1 MPSCHAHLPPLDLER
16 LSAVSVL
23 HAEHRIILR
32 LLDCLDL
39 MAERAATAQAM
50 PVLEARD
57 VIAVL
62 RGFADGCHH
71 AKEEQI
77 LFPALERLAPGFG
90 PVQVMRHEHD
100 LGRDHVR
107 GMAIAVDAIDVA
119 GFVQDAQA
127 FSGLLRQHIDK
138 ENKVLFPMAQA
149 MLSAEDDAAIL
160 NAYREAGR
168 ERPCGPLLAR
178 VDTLAGA
185 YGFASIGESPECTPR
200 HALCGCGSGSGSGV
214 CR

>member
-23 HAEHRIILR
+23 YGEHRIILR
-32 LLDCLDL
+32 LLDCLDR
-39 MAERAATAQAM
+39 MADRAAKAHAM

-57 VIAVL
+57 IIAVL
-62 RGFADGCHH
+62 RGFADECHH
-71 AKEEQI
+71 AKEERI

-107 GMAIAVDAIDVA
+107 GMAIALDAVDVA
-119 GFVQDAQA
+119 GFIQEAHA
-127 FSGLLRQHIDK
+127 FSVLLRQHIGK
-138 ENKVLFPMAQA
+138 EDEVLFPMAQA
-149 MLSAEDDAAIL
+149 MLSPKDDAAIL
-160 NAYREAGR
+160 AAYRDAGR
-168 ERPCGPLLAR
+168 EKPCGPLLAR
-178 VDTLAGA
+178 VETLAVT
-185 YGFASIGESPECTPR
+185 YGFVSAGGSPETTPR
-200 HALCGCGSGSGSGV
+200 HALCGCGSGAVGV

>member
-23 HAEHRIILR
+23 YGEHRIILR
-32 LLDCLDL
+32 LLDCLDR
-39 MAERAATAQAM
+39 MADRAAKAHAM

-62 RGFADGCHH
+62 RGFADECHH
-71 AKEEQI
+71 AKEERI

-90 PVQVMRHEHD
+90 PVQVMRQEHD

-107 GMAIAVDAIDVA
+107 GMAIAVDTVDVA
-119 GFVQDAQA
+119 GFVREAHA
-127 FSGLLRQHIDK
+127 FSGLLRQHISK
-138 ENKVLFPMAQA
+138 EDEVLFPMAQA
-149 MLSAEDDAAIL
+149 MLSPEDDASIL
-160 NAYREAGR
+160 AAYREAGR
-168 ERPCGPLLAR
+168 EKPCGPLLAR
-178 VDTLAGA
+178 VETLAVT
-185 YGFASIGESPECTPR
+185 YGFVSAGGSPETTPR
-200 HALCGCGSGSGSGV
+200 HALCGCGSGAVGV

>member
-1 MPSCHAHLPPLDLER
+1 MPSCHAHLPPLNLER

-23 HAEHRIILR
+23 HGEHRIILR
-32 LLDCLDL
+32 LLDCLDR
-39 MAERAATAQAM
+39 MAECAAAAHAM
-50 PVLEARD
+50 PALEAHD

-71 AKEEQI
+71 AKEERI

-107 GMAIAVDAIDVA
+107 GMSIAIDMIDVD
-119 GFVQDAQA
+119 GFVLEAQA
-127 FSGLLRQHIDK
+127 FCGLLRQHIRK
-138 ENKVLFPMAQA
+138 EDEILFPMAQA
-149 MLSAEDDAAIL
+149 MLSPEDDAAIL
-160 NAYREAGR
+160 AAYREAGR
-168 ERPCGPLLAR
+168 ERPCVSLFAR
-178 VDTLAGA
+178 FETLAA
-185 YGFASIGESPECTPR
+185 TYGFVSTGGSQGTTPR
-200 HALCGCGSGSGSGV
+200 HALCGCGSEQTGV

>member
-23 HAEHRIILR
+23 HGEHRIILR

-39 MAERAATAQAM
+39 MAERAAKAHAM

-57 VIAVL
+57 VIVVL
-62 RGFADGCHH
+62 RGFADECHH
-71 AKEEQI
+71 AKEERI

-107 GMAIAVDAIDVA
+107 GMAIAVEAIDVA
-119 GFVQDAQA
+119 GFVKEAQA
-127 FSGLLRQHIDK
+127 FSDLLRQHIGK
-138 ENKVLFPMAQA
+138 EDEVLFPMAQA
-149 MLSAEDDAAIL
+149 MLSPNDDAVIL
-160 NAYREAGR
+160 AAYREAGR

-178 VDTLAGA
+178 VETLAA
-185 YGFASIGESPECTPR
+185 IYGLASAGESREITPR
-200 HALCGCGSGSGSGV
+200 HALCGCGSGTMGI

>member
-23 HAEHRIILR
+23 HGEHRIILR
-32 LLDCLDL
+32 LLDCLDR
-39 MAERAATAQAM
+39 MAERAAKAHVM

-62 RGFADGCHH
+62 RGFADECHH
-71 AKEEQI
+71 AKEERI
-77 LFPALERLAPGFG
+77 FFPALERLAPGFG
-90 PVQVMRHEHD
+90 PVRVMRHEHD

-107 GMAIAVDAIDVA
+107 GMAIAVDEIDVA
-119 GFVQDAQA
+119 GFVHEAQI
-127 FSGLLRQHIDK
+127 FSDLLRQHIGK
-138 ENKVLFPMAQA
+138 EDEVLFPMAQA
-149 MLSAEDDAAIL
+149 MLSPEDDVAIL
-160 NAYREAGR
+160 AAYRDASR

-178 VDTLAGA
+178 VDTLTAI
-185 YGFASIGESPECTPR
+185 YGLASADGPHETTSR
-200 HALCGCGSGSGSGV
+200 HSLCGCGSGTVGI